1 MLKEKDAVLKPLM
14 RFADLAIISAAFL
27 LAFVLRENFHLI
39 YPFDIFPSSQVL
51 ADNPGQFSEYFLIL
65 LIIAPLWCYLM
76 HRVGMY
82 ESWRTRSTWGI
93 LWAVT
98 KPTFLVFLIAGAFFF
113 AFKLTFISRLFFF
126 AFICLGF
133 LFLVAEKIVLFSLM
147 RALRRRGYNYR
158 QILIIGTGRRAE
170 EFIGRIKRHP
180 EWGLR
185 VIGAVEDEEGRST
198 KIVNGVDVIGGV
210 ERIVDILHRFAV
222 DTAVIV
228 VPRRRLQSLEDTIH
242 TCEIEGVDVNVAV
255 DLFDLKIAKSST
267 TEFDGIPLLRFKT
280 TVTSEGD
287 ILAKRAFDFIASSL
301 FLLLM
306 SPIYAAIALVIRIT
320 SPGPVF
326 FKQERIGLNKRPFT
340 MFKFRTMFVGAQK
353 ILGSVDIY
361 DEIYAPEWKEK
372 KLRCVTPFGKI
383 LRKFSLDELPQIF
396 NVFLGDMSLVGPRPT
411 MPSEVQQYESWHR
424 RRFSMRPGVT
434 CLWQTSGRREVKFE
448 EWMKMDLNYL
458 DNWSLWL
465 DIKILLKTIPAV
477 LFGTGAY

>member
-14 RFADLAIISAAFL
+14 RFVDLTIISAAFL
-27 LAFVLRENFHLI
+27 IAFVLRGNFRLL
-39 YPFDIFPSSQVL
+39 YSFDLFPSSQVL
-51 ADNPGQFSEYFLIL
+51 GEDPGRFGEYLFVL
-65 LIIAPLWCYLM
+65 LIVAPLWCYLL
-76 HRVGMY
+76 HRARMY
-82 ESWRTRSTWGI
+82 DSWRTRNAWEI
-93 LWAVT
+93 LWTVMKAS
-98 KPTFLVFLIAGAFFF
+98 FSIFLISSAIFF
-113 AFKLTFISRLFFF
+113 AFRLTFISRLFFF
-126 AFICLGF
+126 AFIILGF
-133 LFLVAEKIVLFSLM
+133 LMLAAEKIVLFSLM
-147 RALRRRGYNYR
+147 RAIRRRGYNYQ

-185 VIGAVEDEEGRST
+185 VIGAVEDEEGRSAT
-198 KIVNGVDVIGGV
+198 KVNGVDVIGGV
-210 ERIVDILHRFAV
+210 ESIVEILHRFAV

-242 TCEIEGVDVNVAV
+242 TCETEGVDVNIAV

-267 TEFDGIPLLRFKT
+267 SEFDGIPLLRLKT
-280 TVTSEGD
+280 TVTSDGD
-287 ILAKRAFDFIASSL
+287 ILAKRVFDLVASSL

-306 SPIYAAIALVIRIT
+306 SPIYAAIALVVKIT

-353 ILGSVDIY
+353 VLGSVDIY

-383 LRKFSLDELPQIF
+383 LRKFSLDELPQVF
-396 NVFLGDMSLVGPRPT
+396 NVFMGDMSLVGPRPT